1 MALESLPGSQFWDRL
16 KLYFTDT
23 KSLPELVRGQH
34 NLYLDTVPLP
44 TVLRFTAL
52 QVVGVLV
59 CYGVTWA
66 GVVGVIFPLFIM
78 MLVPFR
84 KTVMKRWF
92 AAEHLAVLDPL
103 VEGDLDGVQIPAVP
117 ASGTVGDIA
126 AQQPG
131 RTSKFAVLKQFFK
144 GSEMYP
150 QRLGR
155 VAEKLPDISQLLKE
169 RLEDG
174 SISQEEHDSM
184 LGVMAKAGR
193 LSPYTE

>member
-52 QVVGVLV
+52 QFVGVAI
-59 CYGVTWA
+59 CYGITWA
-66 GVVGVIFPLFIM
+66 GAIGVIFPVFIM
-78 MLVPFR
+78 LLVPFR
-84 KTVMKRWF
+84 KTMMKHWF
-92 AAEHLAVLDPL
+92 TPHHLAVLDPL
-103 VEGDLDGVQIPAVP
+103 EGDDEVDVPSMP

-131 RTSKFAVLKQFFK
+131 RTSKFAVLKLFFK